1 MDNPI
6 TKTFVEAFSP
16 NRALMSFDVGT
27 KRIGIAV
34 CDKRHSLVT
43 PVKTFTREKFSLDA
57 PKLIALIKEWQIGGL
72 VVGLPLHMDGQEST
86 MSQSV
91 RDFIRNLQNHDGFP
105 ERLNITFFDERMSS
119 QQAENFLINE
129 LDMSRAKRKKSIDQ
143 LAAVQILENFLY
155 QCKLILR

>member
-1 MDNPI
+1 MSDAI
-6 TKTFVEAFSP
+6 TKEFAENFAPS
-16 NRALMSFDVGT
+16 RALMSFDVGL

-43 PVKTFTREKFSLDA
+43 PVQTFTREKFSLDA

-72 VVGLPLHMDGQEST
+72 VIGLPLHMDGQEST

-91 RDFIRNLQNHDGFP
+91 RDLIRNLQKFGEFP
-105 ERLNITFFDERMSS
+105 ERIQITFFDERMSS
-119 QQAENFLINE
+119 QKAEDFLINE

-155 QCKLILR
+155 QCKLAMR